1 VDAGGQSCRIAYV
14 AFVRVRRLAFIDIIA
29 AYDVGIVMVIRRGT
43 YVAVEG
49 IGVIS
54 EGMGAWG
61 ASPPPKPSIMDNIFL
76 QKRNQHMTFT
86 IYHDTYNSC
95 LT

>member
-1 VDAGGQSCRIAYV
+1 MDAGGQSCRIAYV

-61 ASPPPKPSIMDNIFL
+61 ASPPPNPRSWTIFF
-76 QKRNQHMTFT
+76 FT
-86 IYHDTYNSC
+86 MILITHV
-95 LT
+95 